1 MLPKQARGTF
11 RKHITKPPEQVAAPP
26 SISLTLVSTRTV
38 LLSTGTC
45 VTVDGVLAILVE
57 DAVAA
62 CLLEGVEAAVGVVI
76 ASPDA
81 LLQTRHLVRVHK
93 VPFALVGV
101 EALSGRGP
109 WVVIQSV
116 TLNLITRRSSSQQA
130 IT

>member
-1 MLPKQARGTF
+1 MQDILLTVVSART
-11 RKHITKPPEQVAAPP
+11 I
-26 SISLTLVSTRTV
+26 

-45 VTVDGVLAILVE
+45 VAFNGVQTILVE
-57 DAVAA
+57 DAVSAR
-62 CLLEGVEAAVGVVI
+62 LLEGVEAAVGVVI

-93 VPFALVGV
+93 VAFALVGV